1 MFALNHRWR
10 CQFENGL
17 SILWDIHKKIP
28 EMVHSAFS
36 LVEGRETRGIRSL
49 HEQIKVE
56 VLWNVIYVNM
66 IPQIEITNTPVL
78 TQKTKRVCAI

>member
-1 MFALNHRWR
+1 
-10 CQFENGL
+10 
-17 SILWDIHKKIP
+17 
-28 EMVHSAFS
+28 MVHSAFS

-78 TQKTKRVCAI
+78 TQKTKRLCAI